1 MVNGLGDN
9 EIIIK
14 ICKTVQT
21 IILRNKSGSFS
32 LPSPSMIKLHVSCF
46 FLQCTRYFKE
56 EGYDLFFFEKFEVM
70 ETGVLSRNASF
81 RLDQM
86 QIMKEPK
93 KHFLI

>member
-32 LPSPSMIKLHVSCF
+32 LPSPFIINYMFDAFFSSVLDISKKKVMI
-46 FLQCTRYFKE
+46 
-56 EGYDLFFFEKFEVM
+56 FFF
-70 ETGVLSRNASF
+70 
-81 RLDQM
+81 
-86 QIMKEPK
+86 
-93 KHFLI
+93 

>member
-32 LPSPSMIKLHVSCF
+32 LPSPSIIKLHVSCF

-56 EGYDLFFFEKFEVM
+56 EGYDLFFW
-70 ETGVLSRNASF
+70 RNLRSWRPVF
-81 RLDQM
+81 
-86 QIMKEPK
+86 
-93 KHFLI
+93 